1 MFSKLI
7 QEFFPRDMTAET
19 DWTQISFEEGR
30 QTLKKWRE
38 CGVRRSEEVVEIWE
52 HVISRSPTSLGDEQ
66 WAVLEQVCIASLD
79 SARVDLAQ
87 ECIDQ
92 LHIQFPKS
100 NRVLKLKAMQLEA
113 TEHYQKALEIYD
125 RLVEDDPNN
134 NSYRKRKV
142 AVLLAQG
149 KRLDAIKAI
158 NDYLKIFLNDPEAWL
173 QLHELFLQENDIAKA
188 VHCLE
193 ECCLIQPLNSMYFR
207 RLGDLRYTQ
216 GGAENID
223 YARRYY
229 ERALKINP
237 TDLRSQYG
245 ILLSN
250 NQIASTTKNAAEKK
264 KAGLAAVEAIDEL
277 VNRYQK
283 VSPQNNPES
292 DGILNCLEA
301 MKVTVGSK

>member
-1 MFSKLI
+1 MV
-7 QEFFPRDMTAET
+7 TT
-19 DWTQISFEEGR
+19 DWTQVSYEEGR

-52 HVISRSPTSLGDEQ
+52 HVISRSPSSLGDEQ

-79 SARVDLAQ
+79 AARVDLAQ
-87 ECIDQ
+87 ECIDL
-92 LHIQFPKS
+92 LHAQFPNS
-100 NRVLKLKAMQLEA
+100 NRVLKLKGMQLEA
-113 TEHYQKALEIYD
+113 TEHFQKALDIYE
-125 RLVEDDPNN
+125 RLVEEDPNN

-149 KRLDAIKAI
+149 KRLDAIRAI
-158 NDYLKIFLNDPEAWL
+158 NEYLKIFLNDPEAWL
-173 QLHELFLQENDIAKA
+173 QLSELYLLENDVPKS

-193 ECCLIQPLNSMYFR
+193 ECVLIQPLNSMYFR

-216 GGAENID
+216 GGADNVEL
-223 YARRYY
+223 ARAYY

-245 ILLSN
+245 ILLVRNPSGLLLKDFQSN
-250 NQIASTTKNAAEKK
+250 NQIASTTKSPSEKK
-264 KAGLAAVEAIDEL
+264 KAGLAAVDAIDNL

-283 VSPQNNPES
+283 ISPKSNPES

-301 MKVTVGSK
+301 MKVTIGSK